1 MMEHNIRSAP
11 YIILLWIVTCGIYGY
26 IWIYETSTAIRDYT
40 GDTKS
45 LSPGVEVL
53 LCLVTCGLYSLYWFY
68 NLSQRMEACS
78 AIAGLPPKDNSL
90 IYLLLSVFGMSVVAA
105 AIAQGEL
112 NRIWEH
118 A

>member
-1 MMEHNIRSAP
+1 MMERNIRSAP
-11 YIILLWIVTCGIYGY
+11 YVIVLWIVTCGIYGY

-40 GDTKS
+40 GDTTS

-53 LCLVTCGLYSLYWFY
+53 LCLVTCGLYTLFWFY
-68 NLSQRMEACS
+68 KLSQRMETCS
-78 AIAGLPPKDNSL
+78 TIAGLVPKDNSV

-105 AIAQGEL
+105 AIAQSEL